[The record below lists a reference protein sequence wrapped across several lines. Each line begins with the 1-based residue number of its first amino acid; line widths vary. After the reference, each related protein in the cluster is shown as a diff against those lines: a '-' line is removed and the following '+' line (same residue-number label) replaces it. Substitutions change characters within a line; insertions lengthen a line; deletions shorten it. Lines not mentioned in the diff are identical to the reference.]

1 MFNEKPAEEE
11 IIEADAAAAVVLPAA
26 ATLHTTLGDIV
37 IKLQGE
43 HCPRTVENFSTHAKK
58 GYYDSILFHRIIKN
72 FMIQTGVRTRLI
84 AKQLR
89 PSGNQLDEDSGTAVI
104 MVCR

>member
-11 IIEADAAAAVVLPAA
+11 VIDAGAAATAVLPAA

-43 HCPRTVENFSTHAKK
+43 LCPRTVENFSTHAKN
-58 GYYDSILFHRIIKN
+58 GYFDTILFHRIIKN
-72 FMIQTGVRTRLI
+72 FMIQTGAPHSLSMAFLRSLSLVTSCNVRCPVDL
-84 AKQLR
+84 
-89 PSGNQLDEDSGTAVI
+89 
-104 MVCR
+104 